1 MEPEMKTF
9 KVKLL
14 KKGDKNSVGYI
25 SKALKDIRSNP
36 NSHGYTDKEVKR
48 LFKIEND
55 FIKSIKPYEEATNS
69 ITKIFKDL
77 EKAFQNFK
85 DTFGSVISQFQN
97 LSQTGWFISPDL
109 ISDYNLEELLELSHN
124 PTPEKTEKKILK
136 SHGEQSQIES
146 IFKSLNTSF
155 PNRKIIFNE
164 ITKCYELG
172 LYSAVI
178 TLSYT
183 QADGICNDVWKFGF
197 FDKDSAKSYKTKLFL
212 ELNNIELGF
221 SSHFVTQLG
230 MTENE
235 IIRNSKDS
243 YFQEPKIKEN
253 SSNRHLVLHGH
264 STNYGT
270 KGNALKAILLL
281 NFLEHFVVE
290 YRKEN
295 N

>member
-1 MEPEMKTF
+1 MKPEMKTF

-25 SKALKDIRSNP
+25 SKALKEIRRKP
-36 NSHGYTDKEVKR
+36 NSHGYSEKEVKR
-48 LFKIEND
+48 LFNIEKE
-55 FIKSIKPYEEATNS
+55 FEKSIKPYEDAVNS

-77 EKAFQNFK
+77 EKGFQDFK
-85 DTFGSVISQFQN
+85 DSFGSIISQFQN
-97 LSQTGWFISPDL
+97 LAQTGWFISPDL
-109 ISDYNLEELLELSHN
+109 IRDYNLEELLELSCN
-124 PTPEKTEKKILK
+124 PTEEKTEKIILK
-136 SHGEQSQIES
+136 NHGNQSQIES
-146 IFKSLNTSF
+146 IFKSLRTTF
-155 PNRKIIFNE
+155 PNRKIIFEE
-164 ITKCYELG
+164 ISRCYELG
-172 LYSAVI
+172 FYSSVI
-178 TLSYT
+178 ALSYT
-183 QADGICNDVWKFGF
+183 QADGMCNEVWKYGF
-197 FDKDSAKSYKTKLFL
+197 FDKDSTKSYKTKLFL
-212 ELNNIELGF
+212 ELNNVELGF

-230 MTENE
+230 ISENE

-243 YFQEPKIKEN
+243 YFNNLKIKEN